1 MHGERYMSRN
11 DSNRFH
17 LAIEAGD
24 LDMTVPW
31 YTNVLGCSLDMK
43 EEGRWQDI
51 NFWGNE
57 LTLHASQPRAEKGNE
72 RSRHDVDMG
81 KVCVPHFGIHLDKE
95 TYLAVKERVAATGGF
110 LDEPYVRFAG
120 TAYEQETFF
129 VEDPNY
135 NVLEIKSMSNAQ
147 V

>member
-1 MHGERYMSRN
+1 MNSN
-11 DSNRFH
+11 NSNRFH

-24 LDMTVPW
+24 LDMTVLW

-43 EEGRWQDI
+43 EEGRWQDV

-57 LTLHASQPRAEKGNE
+57 LTLHASKPPLEKGNE

-95 TYLAVKERVAATGGF
+95 TYLVVKERVAATGGF

-120 TAYEQETFF
+120 TDYEQETFF

-135 NVLEIKSMSNAQ
+135 NVLEIKSMSNA
-147 V
+147 

>member
-1 MHGERYMSRN
+1 MQGERYMTRN

-57 LTLHASQPRAEKGNE
+57 LTLHASKPRSEKGNE

-95 TYLAVKERVAATGGF
+95 TYLVVKERVAAAGGF

-120 TAYEQETFF
+120 TDYEQETFF

-135 NVLEIKSMSNAQ
+135 NVLEIKSMSKAP

>member
-1 MHGERYMSRN
+1 MGRN
-11 DSNRFH
+11 NSNRFH

-31 YTNVLGCSLDMK
+31 YTNILGCSLDMK

-57 LTLHASQPRAEKGNE
+57 LTLHASKPRSEKGNE

-95 TYLAVKERVAATGGF
+95 TYLVVKERVAATGGF

-120 TAYEQETFF
+120 TDYEQETFF
-129 VEDPNY
+129 VEDPN
-135 NVLEIKSMSNAQ
+135 LSLIHI
-147 V
+147 

>member
-1 MHGERYMSRN
+1 MQGERYMSRN

-57 LTLHASQPRAEKGNE
+57 LTLHASKPRSEKGNE

-95 TYLAVKERVAATGGF
+95 TYLVVKERVAATGGF

>member
-1 MHGERYMSRN
+1 MNSN
-11 DSNRFH
+11 NSNRFH

-57 LTLHASQPRAEKGNE
+57 LTLHASKPRLEKGNE
-72 RSRHDVDMG
+72 RRRHDVDMG

-95 TYLAVKERVAATGGF
+95 NYLVVKERVAAAGGF

-120 TAYEQETFF
+120 TDYEQETFF

>member
-1 MHGERYMSRN
+1 MSRN

-57 LTLHASQPRAEKGNE
+57 LTLHASKPRSEKGNE

-95 TYLAVKERVAATGGF
+95 TYLVVKERVAATGDF
-110 LDEPYVRFAG
+110 STNL
-120 TAYEQETFF
+120 T
-129 VEDPNY
+129 
-135 NVLEIKSMSNAQ
+135 
-147 V
+147 

>member
-1 MHGERYMSRN
+1 MDINH
-11 DSNRFH
+11 SNRFH

-24 LDMTVPW
+24 LETTVPW

-57 LTLHASQPRAEKGNE
+57 LTLHASKPRAEKGNE

-81 KVCVPHFGIHLDKE
+81 RYAFRTLD
-95 TYLAVKERVAATGGF
+95 TPRYRDLYPSERARGSDRRIFRRA
-110 LDEPYVRFAG
+110 LHKICRHR
-120 TAYEQETFF
+120 
-129 VEDPNY
+129 
-135 NVLEIKSMSNAQ
+135 L
-147 V
+147 